1 MAVWAVMVFCGL
13 AAGIGIFVAN
23 ESMTWAT
30 TGKVRAVSDWNFNI
44 ESVLYFRDG
53 KLGPASANRG
63 KDDIEFWQPIDQQYG
78 LGYMNFSAKAR
89 GIDHICSAV
98 VFYPDDTSWNHDGRS
113 IDTKIRINNK
123 NNESR
128 WNTNNKFSLDVDGKG
143 LLYHLPDLKRMKP
156 HGDKYDEHK
165 ENICL
170 FRANGNKGTRNDMN
184 FVDHIGGAQYLGER
198 YDVREYVSAA
208 YGKGVAGDETAEG
221 SCPIIR
227 VKGVNMP
234 GALNSPSSV
243 IGDPDDP
250 LNNNRPY
257 ASMNRQC
264 RGATILE
271 FHFYP
276 QNTLKNLD
284 ENLKFTTLQ
293 YKGGYHYKNWEC
305 TNLPGSGW
313 SPPWTDADGGYH
325 PGYHYCIDPID
336 YSYVDRHA
344 TVSTYDFV
352 EYYNVWMRRGDS
364 TTITFYYDGRG
375 EFYSGGPRGTNYSIS
390 DVVARLK
397 GTFKRYYLTSLSQI
411 EGVSP
416 ANIGSVSPRASV
428 PQLSSPNNRPYI
440 SNDVY
445 NEYLKKQER
454 NNFNGFLAV
463 DDIDGN
469 YEGYTPLKGVNRIFL
484 SNKTRIKRNSIP
496 SMFKPQKWLSLYCS
510 SSDPFCSQE
519 WFKKSKYKSSTSEDK
534 NVSIYMQYTST
545 PENPLT
551 LAYYTNGH
559 ASGIDSDG
567 VPILYV
573 VEDIQGYSNEDGGVV
588 GTLKKKLEQ
597 YKKQYEEIYDEPLS
611 ITIETLK
618 SNGMSNEESVNANT
632 VLIYLEAERYTQYD
646 PYIINRMILG
656 DNSNEIP
663 WYRDPALKNYID
675 PGVTDVIGTD
685 KYIESGVTDATE
697 IIPGEWQGKNFAV
710 YFTKISR
717 IVDDYQNT
725 CYSNNISTN

>member
-23 ESMTWAT
+23 ESMTWAAS
-30 TGKVRAVSDWNFNI
+30 GSRRKYASDWNWNT
-44 ESVLYFRDG
+44 ESVLYFENG
-53 KLGPASANRG
+53 LQGAAAQNGNGNTPIKY
-63 KDDIEFWQPIDQQYG
+63 WQPIDQRYG

-89 GIDHICSAV
+89 GVDHICSAV
-98 VFYPDDTSWNHDGRS
+98 IFTATYGSNKVNLNLDPKEDNVLYILP
-113 IDTKIRINNK
+113 KIK
-123 NNESR
+123 YEE
-128 WNTNNKFSLDVDGKG
+128 
-143 LLYHLPDLKRMKP
+143 P
-156 HGDKYDEHK
+156 HGGSREGEHK
-165 ENICL
+165 ERMCIFKTAETKDNTKIARDDTH
-170 FRANGNKGTRNDMN
+170 FI
-184 FVDHIGGAQYLGER
+184 DHLGGAQSLGQR
-198 YDVREYVSAA
+198 YDVREYVTSA
-208 YGKGVAGDETAEG
+208 YGKGKKGDESADG
-221 SCPIIR
+221 DCPTIR
-227 VKGVNMP
+227 VKGVN
-234 GALNSPSSV
+234 NSTMNNV
-243 IGDPDDP
+243 IGTPDRP

-313 SPPWTDADGGYH
+313 SPPWTDADGEYH

-352 EYYNVWMRRGDS
+352 EYYNVWMRRDNS

-397 GTFKRYYLTSLSQI
+397 GTFKQYYLTSLSQI
-411 EGVSP
+411 ERVSP

-440 SNDVY
+440 PHEIY
-445 NEYLKKQER
+445 NQYLRIQE
-454 NNFNGFLAV
+454 NKVKVPGLPQGEFDGFLAV
-463 DDIDGN
+463 DDIDGHN
-469 YEGYTPLKGVNRIFL
+469 EGYTPLKGVNRVFL
-484 SNKTRIKRNSIP
+484 SYNTRIRTTIP
-496 SMFKPQKWLSLYCS
+496 SMFKPQRWLSLYNCS
-510 SSDPFCSQE
+510 SSNPFCSKE
-519 WFKKSKYKSSTSEDK
+519 WFKAGATKNSHSEDK
-534 NVSIYMQYTST
+534 STSIYMQYAST
-545 PENPLT
+545 PDNPLT

-567 VPILYV
+567 IPILYV
-573 VEDIQGYSNEDGGVV
+573 VEDIQGYSDSDGSLVK
-588 GTLKKKLEQ
+588 TLKEKLEM
-597 YKKQYEEIYDEPLS
+597 YKKQFREIYGEELSMTIDILKGKVQNPL
-611 ITIETLK
+611 TEETK
-618 SNGMSNEESVNANT
+618 ASMPDNSVVNENT
-632 VLIYLEAERYTQYD
+632 VLIYFEAERGAQYD
-646 PYIINRMILG
+646 PYTISREILG
-656 DNSNEIP
+656 DSSYEIP
-663 WYRDPALKNYID
+663 WYRDPALKD
-675 PGVTDVIGTD
+675 
-685 KYIESGVTDATE
+685 YIEPGTTDILGAKTNK
-697 IIPGEWQGKNFAV
+697 EWQNKNVSV

-717 IVDDYQNT
+717 IIDDYQNT
-725 CYSNNISTN
+725 CYSNNTSTN